1 MIIKNIEDVDGFF
14 NVVEDC
20 VGRVQ
25 LITEDGDILNLK
37 SRLSR
42 LVAISKV
49 FSNSEIGDLELVCA
63 EKEDIERLM
72 NFMMNGNS
80 VNNNK

>member
-1 MIIKNIEDVDGFF
+1 MVLGEKHGTNYLP
-14 NVVEDC
+14 C
-20 VGRVQ
+20 T

-42 LVAISKV
+42 LVAISKI
-49 FSNSEIGDLELVCA
+49 FSSDEIGDLELVCA

-80 VNNNK
+80 VNNN

>member
-1 MIIKNIEDVDGFF
+1 MIIKNIQDVDGFF
-14 NVVEDC
+14 NVLENC
-20 VGRVQ
+20 IGRVQ

-42 LVAISKV
+42 LVAISKI
-49 FSNSEIGDLELVCA
+49 FSSDEIGDLELVCA

-80 VNNNK
+80 VNNN